1 VIVSPHQWP
10 ADLLSREWAG
20 ETGALMNKRET
31 FEPAAAR
38 KQDWRALLATLGP
51 AIAGIGSVILAD
63 IFQQTLFSNL
73 DNYPLTVL
81 LFVWLFGTMM

>member
-1 VIVSPHQWP
+1 MLSPE
-10 ADLLSREWAG
+10 RAG

-31 FEPAAAR
+31 FEPAAA
-38 KQDWRALLATLGP
+38 QDWRALIATLGP
-51 AIAGIGSVILAD
+51 AIAGIGSVVLAD
-63 IFQQTLFSNL
+63 IFQQTLFSNF